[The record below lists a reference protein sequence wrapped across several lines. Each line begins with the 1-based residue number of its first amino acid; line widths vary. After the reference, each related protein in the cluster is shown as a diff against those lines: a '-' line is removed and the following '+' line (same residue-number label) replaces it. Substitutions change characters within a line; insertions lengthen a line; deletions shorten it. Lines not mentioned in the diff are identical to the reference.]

1 MAIITISRQ
10 YGAGGKTLGQKVARK
25 LGYYF
30 AEDDIIQMVAREAKV
45 SRDWVECIER
55 EAGST
60 LLKFISGPGRKKFL
74 QRLSDD
80 RKGYID
86 EEIYVDLLSQII
98 TRIAREGNAVI
109 LGRASQYILKGHRG
123 VFHVLL
129 VADRTDRLR
138 FIEKHYGFSASKAKQ
153 VVDRRERRRANLYR
167 KFGKEDYDQAHLYH
181 LVLNMSQLDLK
192 RALKL
197 ICALVGK

>member
-1 MAIITISRQ
+1 M
-10 YGAGGKTLGQKVARK
+10 VARK

-74 QRLSDD
+74 QRCSETQ
-80 RKGYID
+80 KGYID
-86 EEIYVDLLSQII
+86 EEIYVDLLNQII
-98 TRIAREGNAVI
+98 IKIAKEGKAVI
-109 LGRASQYILKGHRG
+109 LGRGSQYILKEHKG
-123 VFHVLL
+123 VYHVLL
-129 VADRTDRLR
+129 VAERADRLK
-138 FIEKHYGFSASKAKQ
+138 FMQEHYKLSPAKAKQ
-153 VVDRRERRRANLYR
+153 VVDRREKRRASLYR
-167 KFGKEDYDQAHLYH
+167 KFGRKDYDQPHLYH